1 MNTLTAMKYKIPKK
15 YLFRF
20 FEIRALVRL
29 RMLQSLIILIPL
41 FILHDCITTA
51 KSLEFENP
59 SVTGVIGM
67 PQVDQSIASLLS
79 EKENDTLVQTE
90 KLLRAICLVESNC
103 DSNRIGDGGNS
114 YGAFQIHLPSH
125 PDITKEQA
133 MNYTWA
139 KDWTLNHCK
148 KYVNDPAL
156 FAKCHNGIAK
166 TTNQWYVD
174 RVIDKYN
181 SM

>member
-1 MNTLTAMKYKIPKK
+1 MQIPKK
-15 YLFRF
+15 YLFLF
-20 FEIRALVRL
+20 FEIRAQVRL
-29 RMLQSLIILIPL
+29 RMLQSLLLLIPL
-41 FILHDCITTA
+41 FIFQDYISNL

-59 SVTGVIGM
+59 PITAVIET
-67 PQVDQSIASLLS
+67 PKVDQGIVTL
-79 EKENDTLVQTE
+79 EGDRKNDTLVGVDIE

-103 DSNRIGDGGNS
+103 DSNRIGDGGKS

-125 PDITKEQA
+125 PTITKEQA

-139 KDWTLNHCK
+139 KDWTLQHCK
-148 KYVNDPAL
+148 KYLDNPAL

-174 RVIDKYN
+174 RVLEKYQ
-181 SM
+181 SI